1 MGKSFTWF
9 PKLTR
14 TVERVPE
21 EQRGK
26 LLWALAQYGT
36 DGIDPELDYPLDM
49 AFEALR
55 DDIDNSKRQRFEN
68 KGGRPRVRQRKTK
81 DIEQETGVTKPEN
94 LGLDDENQGSE
105 TSKPRPDQSRPDQSR
120 PDQTTGEVRAIVA
133 YLNSQAGK
141 HFRASARSTAKP
153 IKARLAEGYTVDDF
167 KRVIDVKCA
176 EWLGV
181 TARDGRDMTQYLCP
195 ETLFGSK
202 FERYLN
208 SQGNAKGGEQD
219 VFSQYA

>member
-21 EQRGK
+21 EQRGT

-36 DGIDPELDYPLDM
+36 DGIEPELEYPLDM

-68 KGGRPRVRQRKTK
+68 KGGRPRKTK
-81 DIEQETGVTKPEN
+81 DAEQETGVTKPEN
-94 LGLDDENQGSE
+94 LGLEEENPGSE
-105 TSKPRPDQSRPDQSR
+105 TAKPKPDQTRPIQTK

-133 YLNSQAGK
+133 YLNAQAGK
-141 HFRASARSTAKP
+141 HFRASAQSTAKP

-167 KRVIDVKCA
+167 KRVIDLKCA

-195 ETLFGSK
+195 ETLFGGK

-208 SQGNAKGGEQD
+208 SQGKAKGGEQD